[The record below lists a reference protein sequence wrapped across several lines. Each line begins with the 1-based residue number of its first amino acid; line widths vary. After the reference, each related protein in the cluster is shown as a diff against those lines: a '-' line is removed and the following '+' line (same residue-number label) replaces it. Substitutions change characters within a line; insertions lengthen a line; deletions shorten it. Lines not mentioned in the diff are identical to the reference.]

1 MSPEMSSEIIIR
13 KALPEEANRLG
24 DIAYEAWERG
34 ILPLLSE
41 APGMRSGERRRLAAA
56 AHEMLDRVIVAEVEG
71 VAVGWCSRARGRSYI
86 PFLFVTPEYQSH
98 GIGSAL
104 LRRMESM
111 LELEGE
117 SRVLLE
123 TPADNVRAVHFYE
136 RQGYHILAL
145 KPDGRDRSEPLT
157 SVRLEKRLSPFK
169 GPVPDPE

>member
-1 MSPEMSSEIIIR
+1 MTADIIIR
-13 KALPEEANRLG
+13 KAMPEEADRLG

-34 ILPLLSE
+34 ILPLLTE
-41 APGMRSGERRRLAAA
+41 EPGMRTSERRRLSIAV
-56 AHEMLDRVIVAEVEG
+56 HEMLERILVAEVES
-71 VAVGWCSRARGRSYI
+71 VAAGWCSRARGRAYI

-117 SRVLLE
+117 GRVLLE
-123 TPADNVRAVHFYE
+123 TPADNVRAVRFYE

-145 KPDGRDRSEPLT
+145 KPEGRDVPGPLM
-157 SVRLEKRLSPFK
+157 SVRLEKRLRPFR
-169 GPVPDPE
+169 GPVSDID

>member
-1 MSPEMSSEIIIR
+1 MTTTEDIVIR
-13 KALPEEANRLG
+13 KALPEEAERLG

-41 APGMRSGERRRLAAA
+41 APGMRHSEKRRLAVAV
-56 AHEMLDRVIVAEVEG
+56 HEMLDRIIVAEVEG
-71 VAVGWCSRARGRSYI
+71 IAVGWCSRARNRSYI

-98 GIGSAL
+98 GIGSTL

-136 RQGYHILAL
+136 KQGYHILAM
-145 KPDGRDRSEPLT
+145 KPDGRALVGPMT
-157 SVRLEKRLSPFK
+157 SVRLEKRLDPFR
-169 GPVPDPE
+169 GPIEDIE